1 MKIPVPNLVAAS
13 SLVRNLVARTVP
25 LYTCTTA
32 RMSEPT
38 RSLRSGTKRAGS
50 QLTDTDNPQS
60 STSTKNSKAKKST
73 RTPKVSAPV
82 ESEPD
87 GAQPWYRFFT
97 KGDEMYERYMADE
110 WGFEKHGDEAL
121 FEKLSLEGAQSGLSW
136 LTILRK
142 RQAYRDAF
150 HNFDP
155 VKVAAMTPVDVDRI
169 LSESPGDSR
178 QVVVRHR
185 GKLESVIN
193 NAKCILEMRAADTG
207 AASDFGVFDH
217 FMWSFVNHQP
227 ILNSVTRSTLPTKS
241 DESEA
246 MSKALKK
253 RGFKFVG
260 PTTCYA
266 LMQATG
272 MVLDHLYDSPEWHRV
287 RNRLR
292 ERTGGYQDRT
302 TLGEDN
308 DDNNDA
314 S

>member
-1 MKIPVPNLVAAS
+1 
-13 SLVRNLVARTVP
+13 
-25 LYTCTTA
+25 
-32 RMSEPT
+32 MSEPT
-38 RSLRSGTKRAGS
+38 RCLRSGTKRAGS
-50 QLTDTDNPQS
+50 QSTDTNNPQS
-60 STSTKNSKAKKST
+60 STSTKSSKTKKSAKAA
-73 RTPKVSAPV
+73 KVSAPV
-82 ESEPD
+82 EPEPD
-87 GAQPWYRFFT
+87 GDQPWYLFFT

-142 RQAYRDAF
+142 RQAYRDTF

-155 VKVAAMTPVDVDRI
+155 VKVAAMTPADVDRI
-169 LSESPGDSR
+169 LSEAPDDSR
-178 QVVVRHR
+178 KVVVRHR

-193 NAKCILEMRAADTG
+193 NAKCILEMRAEETD

-227 ILNSVTRSTLPTKS
+227 ILNSATRSSLPTKS

-272 MVLDHLYDSPEWHRV
+272 MVLDHFYDSPEWHQA
-287 RNRLR
+287 RNRLK
-292 ERTGGYQDRT
+292 ERTGGYQDHMTR
-302 TLGEDN
+302 GEEDN
-308 DDNNDA
+308 DGT
-314 S
+314 